1 MHKFPHLHF
10 HASHP
15 HDIIFDD
22 DGYRVGASCEV
33 RKEKYIGRERERQ
46 REEMSDSEQGL
57 KQSESGT
64 ACLEHRVLG

>member
-1 MHKFPHLHF
+1 MHKFTHLHF

-22 DGYRVGASCEV
+22 DGHGVGASYEV
-33 RKEKYIGRERERQ
+33 RKQKYIERERQ
-46 REEMSDSEQGL
+46 REQMLDTERGL